1 MEAQAQKS
9 PFVFGEKYFS
19 SKFYVLLDMI
29 EEQMWRWRIAKES
42 EKN

>member
-19 SKFYVLLDMI
+19 SMFLLLVDMI
-29 EEQMWRWRIAKES
+29 EGQMWRWRIAKES